1 MKFHL
6 MTVSA
11 LLASTTVAHAVGLD
25 RVGRPTAF
33 IFESGNQAEFSLGF
47 ANPSIDG
54 TDLTTSRTG
63 NIADNFT
70 ILGAG
75 LRYEVN
81 DKLSFGL
88 IVDEPYGADILY
100 GAGSPLLAG
109 TEATLD
115 STAAT
120 FFARYK
126 VNENVAIHGG
136 LIYQNISASV
146 TLAGAAYDGVG
157 LNGYRANFAS
167 DDAFGYM
174 LGASYEIPE
183 IALRVALTY
192 HSEID
197 HAFDT
202 AQSINGFA
210 VAPITTTEVT
220 TPESI
225 RLDFQSGVAEDT
237 LVFGHIR
244 FSHYSQTQTQTSLLG
259 GASLTD
265 LENALDISLG
275 VGRRFN
281 DKWSGSL
288 TIGWEERG
296 EDDLVS
302 PLSSTNG
309 AVFAAVG
316 ASYQATDQ
324 IKISGG
330 IRYTDFYDANPSIG
344 GTSVGTFENNSA
356 LSAGLRVQFSF

>member
-1 MKFHL
+1 MKQHL
-6 MTVSA
+6 ITLSA

-33 IFESGNQAEFSLGF
+33 IFEEGNKAELSLGF

-54 TDLTTSRTG
+54 SDLTTSRTG

-70 ILGAG
+70 IWGAG
-75 LRYEVN
+75 IRYELN
-81 DKLSFGL
+81 EKLSFGL
-88 IVDEPYGADILY
+88 IIDEPYGADILY
-100 GAGSPLLAG
+100 GSGSPLLAG
-109 TEATLD
+109 TAATVDSSAATL
-115 STAAT
+115 
-120 FFARYK
+120 FARYK
-126 VNENVAIHGG
+126 FNENVAVHGG
-136 LIYQNISASV
+136 LIYQNTSASV
-146 TLAGAAYDGVG
+146 TLAGAAYDAVG
-157 LNGYRANFAS
+157 LNGYSAS
-167 DDAFGYM
+167 FDNDDAFGYM
-174 LGASYEIPE
+174 LGASYEIPD

-210 VAPITTTEVT
+210 VAPITTTDVT
-220 TPESI
+220 TPESL
-225 RLDFQSGVAEDT
+225 RLDFQSGVAEGT

-265 LENALDISLG
+265 LENAFDISLG
-275 VGRRFN
+275 VGRKFN
-281 DKWSGSL
+281 DKWSGSV
-288 TIGWEERG
+288 TIGWEEKG

-330 IRYTDFYDANPSIG
+330 IRYTDFYDAIPNIG
-344 GTSVGTFENNSA
+344 GTPVGNFENNSA
-356 LSAGLRVQFSF
+356 LSAGLRIQFSF